1 MVITTKFKEIR
12 LLYNICHGKI
22 KYFIIQFCI
31 LQLHLQIKLDILIK
45 KKHICNCKK
54 QKNKNKGVKYS

>member
-12 LLYNICHGKI
+12 LFYNICHGKI

-31 LQLHLQIKLDILIK
+31 LQLHLQIKLDIFNKITYVTV
-45 KKHICNCKK
+45 
-54 QKNKNKGVKYS
+54 KNKNKGVKYS

>member
-31 LQLHLQIKLDILIK
+31 LQLHLQIKLGTHKLRI
-45 KKHICNCKK
+45 HTEFPN
-54 QKNKNKGVKYS
+54 

>member
-45 KKHICNCKK
+45 KNTYVTV
-54 QKNKNKGVKYS
+54 KNKKTKTRV